1 MISVIIM
8 DWIEFAVRWL
18 HGITAIAW
26 IGTSFYFIALDLG
39 LKKNQALP
47 NGVTGEEWQV
57 HGGGFYHIQK
67 YGIAPANLPKDLIWF
82 KWESYATWL
91 SGFALMAIVYYGG
104 ADLYLVDHEIAEISN
119 HIAIALSIGSLWIGW
134 VLYNLLCKSKLGNNS
149 TLLLLILFCFLF
161 FLSWFYTSI
170 FSGRA
175 AFLHLGAFTATIMTA
190 NVFFIIIP
198 NQKIVVADLRMGK
211 IPDPVYGVIAKQ
223 RSTHNNYL
231 TLPVIFFMLS
241 NHYPLAFAAELNWVI
256 APLVFLLGVSIR
268 HFFNTY
274 HSEGR
279 KLYWTWGVS
288 LLIFLVIIGL
298 SSFRSL
304 NIDVVKND
312 KDILNIELG
321 TVAGVPEEVF
331 DVVSA
336 RCSMCH
342 SREPLWDGFIHP
354 PKGFIIE
361 SESDI
366 IKQAKQIYIHSGIS
380 RAMPPNNISYMEDEE
395 RLMIQAWFERIR
407 KEN

>member
-91 SGFALMAIVYYGG
+91 SGFVLMAIVYYGG

-119 HIAIALSIGSLWIGW
+119 HIAIALSIGSLGIGW

-161 FLSWFYTSI
+161 FLSWFYTAI

-211 IPDPVYGVIAKQ
+211 IPDSVYGVIAKQ

-395 RLMIQAWFERIR
+395 RLMIQAWFERIG

>member
-18 HGITAIAW
+18 HSITAIAW

-39 LKKNQALP
+39 LKKHQALP

-67 YGIAPANLPKDLIWF
+67 YGIAPPNLPKDLIWF

-91 SGFALMAIVYYGG
+91 SGFALLAIVYYGG
-104 ADLYLVDHEIAEISN
+104 ADLYLVDHEVAEITNSV
-119 HIAIALSIGSLWIGW
+119 AIALSIGSLGLGW

-149 TLLLLILFCFLF
+149 TVLLLILFCCLF

-198 NQKIVVADLRMGK
+198 NQKIVVADLKGGK
-211 IPDPVYGVIAKQ
+211 VPDPMYGVIAKQ

-241 NHYPLAFAAELNWVI
+241 NHYPLAFAAELNWAI

-274 HSEGR
+274 HSQGR
-279 KLYWTWGVS
+279 KLYWTWALS
-288 LLIFLVIIGL
+288 FLIFLIIIGL
-298 SSFRSL
+298 SAFRSPNL
-304 NIDVVKND
+304 DLVKNEE
-312 KDILNIELG
+312 DILNIEFGNAVGL
-321 TVAGVPEEVF
+321 PEEVF

-354 PKGFIIE
+354 PKGFIVE
-361 SESDI
+361 NEDDI
-366 IKQAKQIYIHSGIS
+366 IKQARAIYIYSGIS
-380 RAMPPNNISYMEDEE
+380 RAMPPNNISYMEDSE
-395 RLMIQAWFERIR
+395 RLMIRAWFKNME

>member
-1 MISVIIM
+1 MISVVIM

-18 HGITAIAW
+18 HSITAIAW

-39 LKKNQALP
+39 LKKHQALP

-67 YGIAPANLPKDLIWF
+67 YGIAPPNLPKDLIWF

-91 SGFALMAIVYYGG
+91 SGFALLAIVYYGG
-104 ADLYLVDHEIAEISN
+104 ADLYLVDHEIAEITNSV
-119 HIAIALSIGSLWIGW
+119 AIALSIGSLGLGW

-149 TLLLLILFCFLF
+149 TLLLFILFCCLF

-198 NQKIVVADLRMGK
+198 NQKIVVADLKGGK
-211 IPDPVYGVIAKQ
+211 VPDPMYGVIAKQ

-274 HSEGR
+274 HSQGR
-279 KLYWTWGVS
+279 KLYWTWALS
-288 LLIFLVIIGL
+288 FLIFLIIIGL
-298 SSFRSL
+298 SAFRSPNL
-304 NIDVVKND
+304 DLVKNEE
-312 KDILNIELG
+312 DILNIEFGNAVGL
-321 TVAGVPEEVF
+321 PEEVF

-354 PKGFIIE
+354 PKGFIVE
-361 SESDI
+361 NEYDI
-366 IKQAKQIYIHSGIS
+366 IKQAREIYIYSGIS
-380 RAMPPNNISYMEDEE
+380 RAMPPNNISYMEDAE
-395 RLMIQAWFERIR
+395 RLMIQAWFENME
-407 KEN
+407 KVN

>member
-8 DWIEFAVRWL
+8 DWLEFAVRWL
-18 HGITAIAW
+18 HSITAIAW

-39 LKKNQALP
+39 LKKRQGLP

-57 HGGGFYHIQK
+57 HGGGFYNIQK
-67 YGIAPANLPKDLIWF
+67 YGIAPPNLPKDLIWF

-91 SGFALMAIVYYGG
+91 SGFVLLAIVYYGG
-104 ADLYLVDHEIAEISN
+104 ADLYLVDHEVAEISN
-119 HIAIALSIGSLWIGW
+119 TTAVALSIASLGLGW

-161 FLSWFYTSI
+161 FLALFYTSI

-198 NQKIVVADLRMGK
+198 NQKIVVADLKAGK
-211 IPDPVYGVIAKQ
+211 VPDPIYGVIAKQ

-241 NHYPLAFAAELNWVI
+241 NHYPLAFATELNWAI
-256 APLVFLLGVSIR
+256 APLIFLLGVSIR

-279 KLYWTWGVS
+279 KLYWTWVLS
-288 LLIFLVIIGL
+288 LLIFLIIIGL
-298 SSFRSL
+298 SAFRSPNL
-304 NIDVVKND
+304 DLVKNEE
-312 KDILNIELG
+312 DILNIEIGNVEGL
-321 TVAGVPEEVF
+321 PEEVF

-354 PKGFIIE
+354 PKGFIVE
-361 SESDI
+361 NEYDI

-380 RAMPPNNISYMEDEE
+380 RAMPPNNISYMEDTE
-395 RLMIQAWFERIR
+395 RLMIQAWFENMG
-407 KEN
+407 KKN

>member
-1 MISVIIM
+1 M

-18 HGITAIAW
+18 HSITAIAW

-67 YGIAPANLPKDLIWF
+67 YGIAPPNLPKDLIWF

-91 SGFALMAIVYYGG
+91 SGFALLAIVYYGG
-104 ADLYLVDHEIAEISN
+104 ADLYLVDHEVAEITNSV
-119 HIAIALSIGSLWIGW
+119 AIALSIGSLGIGW

-211 IPDPVYGVIAKQ
+211 IPDSVYGVIAKQ

-395 RLMIQAWFERIR
+395 RLMIQAWFERIG

>member
-18 HGITAIAW
+18 HSITAIAW

-39 LKKNQALP
+39 LKKHQALP

-67 YGIAPANLPKDLIWF
+67 YGIAPPNLPKDLIWF

-91 SGFALMAIVYYGG
+91 SGFALLAIVYYGG
-104 ADLYLVDHEIAEISN
+104 ADLYLVDHEVAEITNSV
-119 HIAIALSIGSLWIGW
+119 AIALSIGSLGLGW

-149 TLLLLILFCFLF
+149 TLLLLILFCCLF

-198 NQKIVVADLRMGK
+198 NQKIVVADLKGGK
-211 IPDPVYGVIAKQ
+211 VPDPMYGVIAKQ

-241 NHYPLAFAAELNWVI
+241 NHYPLAFAAELNWAI

-274 HSEGR
+274 HSQGR
-279 KLYWTWGVS
+279 KLYWTWALS
-288 LLIFLVIIGL
+288 FLIFLIIIGL
-298 SSFRSL
+298 SAFRSPNL
-304 NIDVVKND
+304 DLVKNEE
-312 KDILNIELG
+312 DILNIEFGNAVGL
-321 TVAGVPEEVF
+321 PEEVF

-354 PKGFIIE
+354 PKGFIVE
-361 SESDI
+361 NEDDI
-366 IKQAKQIYIHSGIS
+366 IKQARAIYIYSGIS
-380 RAMPPNNISYMEDEE
+380 RAMPPNNISYMEDSE
-395 RLMIQAWFERIR
+395 RLMIRAWFKNME

>member
-119 HIAIALSIGSLWIGW
+119 HIAIALSVGSLWIGW

-395 RLMIQAWFERIR
+395 RLMIQAWFERIG

>member
-1 MISVIIM
+1 M

-18 HGITAIAW
+18 HSITAIAW

-39 LKKNQALP
+39 LKKHQALP

-67 YGIAPANLPKDLIWF
+67 YGIAPPNLPKDLIWF

-91 SGFALMAIVYYGG
+91 SGFALLAIVYYGG
-104 ADLYLVDHEIAEISN
+104 ADLYLVDHEVAEITNSA
-119 HIAIALSIGSLWIGW
+119 AIALSIGSLGLGWI
-134 VLYNLLCKSKLGNNS
+134 LYNLLCKSKLGNNS
-149 TLLLLILFCFLF
+149 TLLLLILFCCLF

-170 FSGRA
+170 FSGSA

-198 NQKIVVADLRMGK
+198 NQKIVVADLKGGK
-211 IPDPVYGVIAKQ
+211 VPDPMYGVIAKQ

-241 NHYPLAFAAELNWVI
+241 NHYPLAFAAELNWAI

-274 HSEGR
+274 HSQGR
-279 KLYWTWGVS
+279 KLYWTWALS
-288 LLIFLVIIGL
+288 FLIFLIIIGL
-298 SSFRSL
+298 SAFRSPNL
-304 NIDVVKND
+304 DLVKNEE
-312 KDILNIELG
+312 DILNIEFGNAVGL
-321 TVAGVPEEVF
+321 PEEVF

-354 PKGFIIE
+354 PKGFIVE
-361 SESDI
+361 NEDDI
-366 IKQAKQIYIHSGIS
+366 IKQARAIYIYSGIS
-380 RAMPPNNISYMEDEE
+380 RAMPPNNISYMEDSE
-395 RLMIQAWFERIR
+395 RLMIRAWFKNME